1 MLRISL
7 ILGAIAA
14 LADVAGGF
22 VLVRAKGVERFL
34 RYFVALGAGFLMATA
49 VLEMMPES
57 LKQSQSLA
65 PVLIMSGYCVVHL
78 LEHTIN
84 AHFHYGE
91 ETHIS
96 EFVSHRT
103 GYSVRASLRLA
114 LFLGLLVVPA
124 IAMFHWM
131 TIVLNAGNSYERAR
145 ALDIFNPSSLGIIG
159 WIFLFLAFLNRPKK
173 GKELFLAFLNRP
185 KKGEEIQTSEF
196 VSHRTGYSVL
206 VGLSVHAL
214 FDGVAIGSGF
224 VISNW
229 LGWLIF
235 LAIFLH
241 KAPEG
246 FTMAS
251 VMLASGRSRAAAFY
265 SAVVLAAA
273 TLAGVLV
280 IGVSPSLVLYG
291 LPLSAGVALYVAAT
305 DLVPEVNR
313 EPGIRMALV
322 FFAGVGGFLLLRLLL
337 PAL

>member
-22 VLVRAKGVERFL
+22 VLVRAKGVERYL
-34 RYFVALGAGFLMATA
+34 RYFVALSAGFLMATA
-49 VLEMMPES
+49 VLEMIPEG
-57 LKQSQSLA
+57 LRQSPRLG
-65 PVLIMSGYCVVHL
+65 PVLIMAGYCVVHL

-84 AHFHYGE
+84 AHFHFGE
-91 ETHIS
+91 ETHTG
-96 EFVSHRT
+96 EFVSRHT
-103 GYSVRASLRLA
+103 
-114 LFLGLLVVPA
+114 
-124 IAMFHWM
+124 
-131 TIVLNAGNSYERAR
+131 GNSV
-145 ALDIFNPSSLGIIG
+145 
-159 WIFLFLAFLNRPKK
+159 LA
-173 GKELFLAFLNRP
+173 
-185 KKGEEIQTSEF
+185 
-196 VSHRTGYSVL
+196 
-206 VGLSVHAL
+206 GLSVHAL

-224 VISNW
+224 AVSNW

-265 SAVVLAAA
+265 SAVALAAA

-280 IGVSPSLVLYG
+280 IGLVPHLVLYG
-291 LPLSAGVALYVAAT
+291 LPISAGVALYVAAT

-322 FFAGVGGFLLLRLLL
+322 FFAGVGGFLLLRMLL
-337 PAL
+337 PAI